1 MLKILSFL
9 LTLLIFLSGCAGPAT
24 FDRGSTPPLARKAI
38 ALMPFENFSDKKE
51 GVEKGL
57 PCARRWFKNAGFEI
71 VPDEVVK
78 KFLLQHEIRSAGRFS
93 DKTIRAMD
101 RELGVAYILLGNV
114 NLCSDD
120 PLLSI
125 STRLVSVPDGNVV
138 WGGHASRSGEEF
150 KTALGLGKITTLA
163 ELAPVVIDELF
174 FPLKRFAPPDSAER
188 EKWHFR
194 VAVMPFENLST
205 HKDAGIIIT
214 YLFLS
219 GIAQKTGWATV
230 EYGKVWNTLVSENYP
245 YRGELDYDTLQ
256 ALGKK
261 LGVQGIMLGTVEKYS
276 EGVGTRGQVIPE
288 VAISLRLLY
297 VPNKTIIWAD
307 RLGATGEDDIL
318 VLDWGRIRT
327 ADKVAEKVIKK
338 LVQRL
343 PYIEDNKICFE
354 P

>member
-9 LTLLIFLSGCAGPAT
+9 LTLLIFSSCCAGPAT
-24 FDRGSTPPLARKAI
+24 FDRGSKPPLARKAI
-38 ALMPFENFSDKKE
+38 ALMPFENLSDEKE
-51 GVEKGL
+51 AVKKGL
-57 PCARRWFKNAGFEI
+57 PCARRWFKNAGLEI
-71 VPDEVVK
+71 APDEVVK
-78 KFLLQHEIRSAGRFS
+78 RFLLQHEIRSAGRFS
-93 DKTIRAMD
+93 DKTIRTMD

-138 WGGHASRSGEEF
+138 WGGHVSRSGKEF
-150 KTALGLGKITTLA
+150 ETVLGLGKITTLP
-163 ELAPVVIDELF
+163 ELAPIVIDELF
-174 FPLKRFAPPDSAER
+174 SPLKRFVPPDKPER

-205 HKDAGIIIT
+205 RKDAGVIAT

-261 LGVQGIMLGTVEKYS
+261 LEVDGILLGTVEKYS
-276 EGVGTRGQVIPE
+276 EDLGAKGQVIPAA
-288 VAISLRLLY
+288 AISLRLLY
-297 VPNKTIIWAD
+297 VPDKTIIWAD
-307 RLGATGEDDIL
+307 RLEATGEDDIL

-343 PYIEDNKICFE
+343 PYIEVR
-354 P
+354 